1 MHLMKEASPR
11 FQRISSPRS
20 AKSAQCWWLV
30 LGRRLWQAWL
40 SFWLRSSKVWTFLS
54 RSHKLWLTDI
64 CTLGFKSKVEAY
76 EVEARLTACQK
87 VEFVPQE
94 AAIYKDTTT
103 HHLFFVVLRD
113 GTKWAIDLCN
123 AQFCATTTLD
133 HESGVFPW
141 ADYMRQLKATPED
154 IIDVRPLLANKDTL
168 VDMDLVGLP
177 PTDRTTLIPRD
188 QLHAKAEML
197 AILTPEGVLLSWPI
211 RKCGT
216 IDQLFTL
223 PTGDYN
229 RVVGVLKEHY
239 SEILA
244 ETPWEMFEI

>member
-133 HESGVFPW
+133 HGSGVFPW

-168 VDMDLVGLP
+168 VDMDLVGLQDHSHP
-177 PTDRTTLIPRD
+177 PRPVACQSGDARHPHPRGCP
-188 QLHAKAEML
+188 LVMAYPEVRYYRPAVYL
-197 AILTPEGVLLSWPI
+197 ANG
-211 RKCGT
+211 
-216 IDQLFTL
+216 
-223 PTGDYN
+223 
-229 RVVGVLKEHY
+229 
-239 SEILA
+239 
-244 ETPWEMFEI
+244 